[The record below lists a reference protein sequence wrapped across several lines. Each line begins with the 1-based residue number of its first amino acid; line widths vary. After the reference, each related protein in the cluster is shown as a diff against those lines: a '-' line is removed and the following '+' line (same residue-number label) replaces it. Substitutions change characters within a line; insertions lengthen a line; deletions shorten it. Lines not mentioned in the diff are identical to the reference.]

1 MRVLISGGTGLIGR
15 ALTRALVDRGD
26 EVVILSRSPQ
36 RHAAHLPQGVQ
47 LLAWDG
53 RTPTGWGEI
62 VNTVDAVVNLAGA
75 NIAEGRWT
83 AARKRVIRESRLHA
97 GHALVE
103 AIRDATSKPHVL
115 IQASAVGY
123 YGPRG
128 DEIVTEGTPPGSD
141 FLAQLAVEWEAS
153 TREVEAWG
161 IRRPIIRTGV
171 VLSMEGGAL
180 PRMLPPFKLG
190 LGGPLG
196 SGRQWFPWIH
206 MADEVGAI
214 LFLLDREDAHG
225 PYNLS
230 APNPVRNE
238 EFTRALGEIL
248 HRPTLFRV
256 PAFALRLLFGEMATV
271 LLEGQ
276 RAIPRRLLDEG
287 YTFRYEDVRSALRAL
302 LEGER

>member
-15 ALTRALVDRGD
+15 ALTRALVGRGD

-103 AIRDATSKPHVL
+103 AIRNATSKPHVL

-128 DEIVTEGTPPGSD
+128 DEIVTEDTPPGSD

-153 TREVEAWG
+153 TREVETWG

-214 LFLLDREDAHG
+214 LFLLDREEAHG

-287 YTFRYEDVRSALRAL
+287 YTFRYEDVRSALHAL

>member
-103 AIRDATSKPHVL
+103 AIRNATSKPQVL

-128 DEIVTEGTPPGSD
+128 DEIVTEDTPPGSD

-214 LFLLDREDAHG
+214 LFLLDREEAHG

>member
-36 RHAAHLPQGVQ
+36 RHAAHLPRGVQ

-128 DEIVTEGTPPGSD
+128 DEIVTEDTPPGSD

-214 LFLLDREDAHG
+214 LFLLDRKEAHG

>member
-128 DEIVTEGTPPGSD
+128 DEIVTEDTPPGSD

-214 LFLLDREDAHG
+214 LFLLDRKEAHG

>member
-103 AIRDATSKPHVL
+103 AIRNATSKPRVL

-128 DEIVTEGTPPGSD
+128 DEIVTEDTPPGSD

-287 YTFRYEDVRSALRAL
+287 YTFRYEDVRSALHAL

>member
-214 LFLLDREDAHG
+214 LFLLDREEAHG

>member
-103 AIRDATSKPHVL
+103 AIRNATSKPHVL

-128 DEIVTEGTPPGSD
+128 DEIVTEDTPPGSD

-206 MADEVGAI
+206 MADEVEAI
-214 LFLLDREDAHG
+214 LFLLDREEAHG

>member
-15 ALTRALVDRGD
+15 ALTRALMERGD

-128 DEIVTEGTPPGSD
+128 DEIVTEDTPPGSD

-214 LFLLDREDAHG
+214 LFLLDREEAHG

>member
-128 DEIVTEGTPPGSD
+128 DEIVTEDTPPGSD

-214 LFLLDREDAHG
+214 LFLLDREEAHG

>member
-128 DEIVTEGTPPGSD
+128 DEIVTEDTPPGSD

-153 TREVEAWG
+153 TREVETWG

>member
-15 ALTRALVDRGD
+15 ALTRALVERGD

-128 DEIVTEGTPPGSD
+128 DEIVTEDTPPGSD